1 MCEDRRG
8 YPPVG
13 GYTAQMPRLLIGPL
27 LRYVGR
33 TEATVWVETDEPCEV
48 EILGAREHTW
58 LVGGHHYAP
67 PVLPGPEPGGA
78 PGAGGPTPPRPLGA
92 ARGGAGTPPA
102 VPGAAGGGAGMAAAV
117 ERPAT
122 VGDPHP
128 GRPPSPAR
136 RVRLLP
142 VRPRRGQAERRTL
155 RR

>member
-58 LVGGHHYAP
+58 LVGGHHYALPALRGRGRGDP
-67 PVLPGPEPGGA
+67 PWASDPP
-78 PGAGGPTPPRPLGA
+78 PPRPPGA
-92 ARGGAGTPPA
+92 RRRGAGPPPA
-102 VPGAAGGGAGMAAAV
+102 VPGAAGRGAGMAAAV
-117 ERPAT
+117 ERP
-122 VGDPHP
+122 
-128 GRPPSPAR
+128 
-136 RVRLLP
+136 
-142 VRPRRGQAERRTL
+142 
-155 RR
+155 